1 LREGLA
7 RVARAKTN
15 VPIAGR
21 HIQVVHLFHEL
32 VNLFIELVHL
42 LSELVHL
49 IHNLPKL
56 LIRTH
61 EPPYGKTDGI
71 TRGWPREDDNPAT
84 FFCHP
89 MITTAARPAVIL
101 CLLNDLPPAV
111 IPRPP
116 RNLVFPAEHSGEHYR
131 TNDV

>member
-32 VNLFIELVHL
+32 VYLFI
-42 LSELVHL
+42 ELVHL

-71 TRGWPREDDNPAT
+71 TRGWPREDDNPVT

-89 MITTAARPAVIL
+89 
-101 CLLNDLPPAV
+101 
-111 IPRPP
+111 
-116 RNLVFPAEHSGEHYR
+116 G
-131 TNDV
+131 

>member
-1 LREGLA
+1 LPEGLA
-7 RVARAKTN
+7 CVAEAKTN
-15 VPIAGR
+15 VPIVGR

-32 VNLFIELVHL
+32 VYLFIELVHL

-49 IHNLPKL
+49 IYHLPKL
-56 LIRTH
+56 LIRIH

-89 MITTAARPAVIL
+89 
-101 CLLNDLPPAV
+101 
-111 IPRPP
+111 
-116 RNLVFPAEHSGEHYR
+116 G
-131 TNDV
+131 